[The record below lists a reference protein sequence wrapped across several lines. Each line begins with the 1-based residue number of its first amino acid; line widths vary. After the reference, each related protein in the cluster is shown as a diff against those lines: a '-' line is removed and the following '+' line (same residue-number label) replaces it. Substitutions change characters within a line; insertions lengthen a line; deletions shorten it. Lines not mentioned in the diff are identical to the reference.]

1 MAGTLTIG
9 STKYPFDTEI
19 FALEWGQVPDLV
31 KTAMVNS
38 GAMVED
44 AYIGSLIANGS
55 NTYTI
60 PFYND
65 LADGDEDNY
74 DGQTDMT
81 AGEST
86 GDSQTGVVYGRMKA
100 WKAPQFAADFTTAKP
115 MAHIAARIAPWY
127 NRQTQKRIIGIA
139 NGVLGVTGM
148 ASHAVTKSKLDEN
161 TLSDVTQEI
170 WGDNKGSIVMA
181 IMHSAVAQEFEDLNR
196 SNYLKYT
203 DANGMTS
210 VVRTI
215 NINGITC
222 IIDDGMPVTPAV
234 DASGTGKTATPAKPA
249 MYDTFLFG
257 VGALRHA
264 SAPVTMPVETWRD
277 PVKNGGMDFIGTRRR
292 ETIHPNGM
300 SFKAPTAM
308 GDSPTNAQLF
318 ASANWKMA
326 YPDAKGILIGKMT
339 TPGHAAE

>member
-9 STKYPFDTEI
+9 NTKYPFDAEI

-31 KTAMVNS
+31 RTAMVNS

-44 AYIGSLIANGS
+44 AHIASLIANGS

-74 DGQTDMT
+74 DGKTDMT
-81 AGEST
+81 ADEST
-86 GDSQTGVVYGRMKA
+86 GGMQTGVVYGRMKS

-115 MAHIAARIAPWY
+115 MAHIASRIAPWY
-127 NRQTQKRIIGIA
+127 NRQTQKRIIGITD
-139 NGVLGVTGM
+139 GVLSVTGM
-148 ASHAVTKSKLDEN
+148 ASHAVTKAKLNEN

-170 WGDNKGSIVMA
+170 WGDNKGSIAMA

-196 SNYLKYT
+196 ANFLKYT
-203 DANGMTS
+203 DANGMTAT
-210 VVRTI
+210 VRTI
-215 NINGITC
+215 NVNGITC
-222 IIDDGMPVTPAV
+222 IIDDGMPVA
-234 DASGTGKTATPAKPA
+234 AGTEGGGA
-249 MYDTFLFG
+249 MYDTYLFG
-257 VGALRHA
+257 IGALRHA

-277 PVKNGGMDFIGTRRR
+277 PVKFGGIDFIGTRRR

-300 SFKAPTAM
+300 SFKAPASM
-308 GDSPTNAQLF
+308 GESPTNAQLF
-318 ASANWKMA
+318 AKANWAMA

-339 TPGHAAE
+339 TPGHEA